1 MKSKNYICVYSFKWI
16 LSFWLVHCKRL
27 SVVVRLLFLLTVC
40 CLCACTLYAQALST
54 PCPSIMQG
62 FQSGKGKRPA
72 TTKASSG
79 SSASNFS
86 CNNESCK
93 HKTNVKIIAILNDN
107 VHKNYLMPAKT
118 YFYPVL
124 DEPKLLFP
132 HYKQYIAHVYV
143 QNITHHTRSQK
154 HSDILAFC
162 QVHLWWEK
170 RKDINKRTAF
180 YSNVI
185 LSKINHLKQTNKA
198 FGFPEVL
205 HVTLI
210 WG

>member
-1 MKSKNYICVYSFKWI
+1 M
-16 LSFWLVHCKRL
+16 LVHCKRL
-27 SVVVRLLFLLTVC
+27 SVAVRLLFLLTVC

-93 HKTNVKIIAILNDN
+93 HKRKAKITAILNNN
-107 VHKNYLMPAKT
+107 VHKNDLMPANEPLHHT

-124 DEPKLLFP
+124 DELKLFSFFISPL
-132 HYKQYIAHVYV
+132 
-143 QNITHHTRSQK
+143 
-154 HSDILAFC
+154 
-162 QVHLWWEK
+162 
-170 RKDINKRTAF
+170 
-180 YSNVI
+180 
-185 LSKINHLKQTNKA
+185 
-198 FGFPEVL
+198 
-205 HVTLI
+205 
-210 WG
+210 